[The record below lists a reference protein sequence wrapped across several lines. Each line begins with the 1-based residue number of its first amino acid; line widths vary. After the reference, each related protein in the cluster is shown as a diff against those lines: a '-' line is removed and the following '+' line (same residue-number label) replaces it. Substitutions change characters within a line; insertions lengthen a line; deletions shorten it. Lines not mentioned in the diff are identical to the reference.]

1 VSLDQNVVAADL
13 TYDVNDSTTLAGL
26 KAVVCTTLNLIPAEV
41 QFQESTLQRDPADQ
55 GGTGFKTTADKSGS
69 IMKELLF
76 KASELGVMI
85 RFTPISEERY
95 NDWVGRQGK
104 NRYIITLLGRTVT
117 ARHIAEVTKVVAEHG
132 LNIDAIKRLTGR
144 MPLCEDDRAAKSCI
158 ELSVR
163 GSLTD
168 QERSTM
174 QEGFMNLSEIGLDV
188 SFQKDD
194 IYRRSRRLICFDMD
208 STLIETEVI
217 DELAERAGVG
227 DKVREITAS
236 AMRGEIDFRESF
248 SQRVALL
255 KGLDVSVM
263 EEIARSLPITEGLE
277 RMMTILKRVGY
288 KTAILSGGF
297 TYFGNYLRQKYG
309 FDYVYANELEIED
322 GRLTGRYVG
331 EVVDGRR
338 KAELLRLLCQFE
350 EINIAQSVA
359 VGDGAND
366 LPMLNLAG
374 LGIAFHAKPKVK
386 ATARQSISTIG
397 LDGILYF
404 LGLKDS
410 RIEQ

>member
-1 VSLDQNVVAADL
+1 
-13 TYDVNDSTTLAGL
+13 
-26 KAVVCTTLNLIPAEV
+26 
-41 QFQESTLQRDPADQ
+41 
-55 GGTGFKTTADKSGS
+55 
-69 IMKELLF
+69 
-76 KASELGVMI
+76 MI
-85 RFTPISEERY
+85 RFTPIPEDRY

-117 ARHIAEVTKVVAEHG
+117 ARHIAQVTKVVAEHG

-227 DKVREITAS
+227 GKVREITAS

-263 EEIARSLPITEGLE
+263 EEIARNLPITEGLE